1 MMERLNNSYY
11 KLTSLFHQ
19 DGKGSVSWWLNIT
32 NVNIMINISV
42 VIIRTSSHETSH
54 EIWWVPSS
62 LQIPFQKNIYL
73 HLLFIFVEFLKKCEL
88 LGNHATTNA
97 TENKK
102 VTYYNISKKYVSTL
116 YVYEKLFGNSKKVSY
131 VMLTKL
137 TSSFLV

>member
-1 MMERLNNSYY
+1 MRDIYSKSTLAKST
-11 KLTSLFHQ
+11 KHCL
-19 DGKGSVSWWLNIT
+19 W
-32 NVNIMINISV
+32 
-42 VIIRTSSHETSH
+42 
-54 EIWWVPSS
+54 
-62 LQIPFQKNIYL
+62 IPFQKNIYL

-102 VTYYNISKKYVSTL
+102 ITYYNISKKYVSTL